1 MVSYFPRKISKSNGV
16 FKEIPSLF
24 TKRSYFSHTRF
35 ILTGYDKDVL
45 KEEDNE

>member
-1 MVSYFPRKISKSNGV
+1 
-16 FKEIPSLF
+16 LF
-24 TKRSYFSHTRF
+24 TKRSYFSHIRF